1 MMRWVNYMLPVVFV
15 EFLLSFFQLKWS
27 LLFSSSSS
35 KTEPSPKTP
44 RQSLS
49 IRQTL
54 LGTKAEQ
61 RTQSPH
67 SPKDETER
75 KLLTKGLYVLCI
87 SVVLFCP
94 SVRSL
99 RCPSQVFFNS
109 WIYRCK
115 PSISS
120 SSLLFLGTTSSQMLK
135 LCILVLS
142 QVVYM
147 YFFPYS
153 SM

>member
-1 MMRWVNYMLPVVFV
+1 MLPVVFV
-15 EFLLSFFQLKWS
+15 DFLSS
-27 LLFSSSSS
+27 VILLRCNISCFSSSSS

-67 SPKDETER
+67 SPKDESER

-87 SVVLFCP
+87 SP
-94 SVRSL
+94 SEIHCVWPWRCLGGAFL
-99 RCPSQVFFNS
+99 RFLQHMNIQMQTRYQQGCFFE
-109 WIYRCK
+109 
-115 PSISS
+115 
-120 SSLLFLGTTSSQMLK
+120 LQL
-135 LCILVLS
+135 
-142 QVVYM
+142 
-147 YFFPYS
+147 
-153 SM
+153 